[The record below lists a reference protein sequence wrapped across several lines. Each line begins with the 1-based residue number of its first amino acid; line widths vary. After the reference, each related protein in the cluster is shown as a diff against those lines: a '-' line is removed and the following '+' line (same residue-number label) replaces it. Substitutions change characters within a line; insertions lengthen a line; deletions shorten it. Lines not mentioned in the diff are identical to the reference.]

1 MSYSVMKTNDDGD
14 VIYQRTDADGLV
26 RRTCLA
32 HDPEFQSWL
41 SFNESNLPDD
51 IQAKIDA
58 GDLTIAGAD

>member
-41 SFNESNLPDD
+41 SANRNNLPDD
-51 IQAKIDA
+51 IQAKVD
-58 GDLTIAGAD
+58 GGTLTIADAD